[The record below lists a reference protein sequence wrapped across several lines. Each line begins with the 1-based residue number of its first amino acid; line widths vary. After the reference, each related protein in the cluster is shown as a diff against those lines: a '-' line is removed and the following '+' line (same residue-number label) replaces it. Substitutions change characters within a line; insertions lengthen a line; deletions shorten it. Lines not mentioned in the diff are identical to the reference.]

1 MEELSLLKDVVDLM
15 FWVVLMTLGQMS
27 HFIKQ
32 VIEARKAGNIITLT
46 DYWRKNPYS
55 SLMSIT
61 GGIVLFLISW
71 ESGTLNTMMAFS
83 CGYIGNSAADMFG
96 TRAAHLAGATDVPDT
111 DK

>member
-1 MEELSLLKDVVDLM
+1 MEDVTGLVDFT
-15 FWVVLMTLGQMS
+15 FWVVLMILGQMS

-32 VIEARKAGNIITLT
+32 VIETRKGGTAISLT
-46 DYWRKNPYS
+46 DYWKKNPYS
-55 SLMSIT
+55 TMMSVT

-71 ESGTLNTMMAFS
+71 ESNTLNTMMAFS

-111 DK
+111 DQ